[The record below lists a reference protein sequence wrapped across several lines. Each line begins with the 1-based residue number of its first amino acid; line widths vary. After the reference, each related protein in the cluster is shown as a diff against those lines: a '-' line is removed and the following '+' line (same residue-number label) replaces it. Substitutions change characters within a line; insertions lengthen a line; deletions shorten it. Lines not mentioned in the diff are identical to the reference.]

1 MARSMITRRQEA
13 ERQRLAAYDAT
24 LKRVAR
30 APRAAP
36 DFADAMAAARAG
48 FSGEAIRD
56 ADAWR
61 PHIKSRDPAKLRLAA
76 ARHLYARFPVPS
88 SLERIWRDTGGLA
101 ADEIRLRKRWYIVAA
116 RGGSLYKE
124 GAGRWL
130 TRKEVHRFLN
140 PPGDLSFDQA
150 FWQAVARSYT
160 DDVGVALRI
169 AHSKIARTMRRHL
182 AFWREVAQFFCA
194 NPAPVETMDDLHD
207 YLVACHRRDSRYS
220 LKGRTLV
227 SLERQ
232 MREWH
237 RDLAAIHR
245 IEAAR
250 QRALAARARAEG
262 RHAAPDGG
270 RWEGAALG
278 DWSWKPNA
286 KDARRSREEYAIRQ
300 LRSAEELVSETRAMR
315 HCVST
320 YAAKCINGQASIWS
334 LRRVGNG
341 KPERLLTIE
350 LDRQNRAVQVR
361 GFANRLPLPDEE
373 RILVRWAKARGVVL
387 A

>member
-160 DDVGVALRI
+160 DDIGVALRI

-250 QRALAARARAEG
+250 QRALAAQARAEG

-270 RWEGAALG
+270 RWEAPRSATGRGSRMLGMPAGAARNTPFASFARPRS
-278 DWSWKPNA
+278 WSPKPVRCA
-286 KDARRSREEYAIRQ
+286 TACRPMPRSASTARRRSGRCAASATASRNA
-300 LRSAEELVSETRAMR
+300 
-315 HCVST
+315 
-320 YAAKCINGQASIWS
+320 
-334 LRRVGNG
+334 
-341 KPERLLTIE
+341 
-350 LDRQNRAVQVR
+350 
-361 GFANRLPLPDEE
+361 F
-373 RILVRWAKARGVVL
+373 
-387 A
+387 